1 MDFSKSLTAGLLI
14 VISLLGGCAS
24 NNAQQQ
30 ASQNVASQELTANE
44 QAAVDTSDPRD
55 PLESVNRVVWDFNWE
70 VLDAYILRPV
80 TVAYVSVMPQFA
92 RTGLLNA
99 AQNLEEPANL
109 TNNLLQGKVDDGL
122 DSLARFLIN
131 STVGLLGTIDVASKI
146 GLDRKEEQF
155 GETLGVWGVET
166 GPFLML
172 PFLGPSDPRSFTG
185 DYVDGFAFPMT
196 LIDGGL
202 NFARLGISLLET
214 RAQLLDQE
222 AQIEQAVDDY
232 AFLKNAYFERL
243 EFRVTD
249 GRSGDKVIEEEQ
261 LDDFADFEAMLEGT
275 DFEEYEEK
283 EELEEQ
289 KDKKD
294 NDGNQSNA
302 KYGNS
307 LRQLLLV
314 YL

>member
-30 ASQNVASQELTANE
+30 ASQNVASQNSPSQALTANE

-275 DFEEYEEK
+275 DFEEYEEQ
-283 EELEEQ
+283 EEQ
-289 KDKKD
+289 EDEKD
-294 NDGNQSNA
+294 NNGN
-302 KYGNS
+302 
-307 LRQLLLV
+307 
-314 YL
+314 

>member
-30 ASQNVASQELTANE
+30 ASQNVASQNSSSQELTANE
-44 QAAVDTSDPRD
+44 PAAVDTSDPRD

-275 DFEEYEEK
+275 DFEEYEEQ
-283 EELEEQ
+283 E
-289 KDKKD
+289 DKKD
-294 NDGNQSNA
+294 NNGN
-302 KYGNS
+302 
-307 LRQLLLV
+307 
-314 YL
+314 

>member
-24 NNAQQQ
+24 NNAHQQVSQ
-30 ASQNVASQELTANE
+30 NAASQNSASQEQTV
-44 QAAVDTSDPRD
+44 VDTSDPRD

-92 RTGLLNA
+92 RTGLFNA

-275 DFEEYEEK
+275 DFEEYEEQ
-283 EELEEQ
+283 EEQ
-289 KDKKD
+289 KPNKD
-294 NDGNQSNA
+294 DAGS
-302 KYGNS
+302 
-307 LRQLLLV
+307 R
-314 YL
+314 

>member
-30 ASQNVASQELTANE
+30 ASQNVASQNSSSQELTANE

-275 DFEEYEEK
+275 DFEEYEEQ
-283 EELEEQ
+283 EEQ
-289 KDKKD
+289 EDKKD
-294 NDGNQSNA
+294 NNGN
-302 KYGNS
+302 
-307 LRQLLLV
+307 
-314 YL
+314 

>member
-24 NNAQQQ
+24 NNAQKQ
-30 ASQNVASQELTANE
+30 ASQNVASQNSPSQALTANE

-275 DFEEYEEK
+275 DFEEYEEQ
-283 EELEEQ
+283 EEQ
-289 KDKKD
+289 EDEKD
-294 NDGNQSNA
+294 NNGN
-302 KYGNS
+302 
-307 LRQLLLV
+307 
-314 YL
+314 

>member
-30 ASQNVASQELTANE
+30 ASQNVASQNSSSQELTANE
-44 QAAVDTSDPRD
+44 PAAVDTSDPRD

-172 PFLGPSDPRSFTG
+172 PFLGPSDPRSFIG

-275 DFEEYEEK
+275 DFEEYEEQ
-283 EELEEQ
+283 E
-289 KDKKD
+289 DKKD
-294 NDGNQSNA
+294 NNGN
-302 KYGNS
+302 
-307 LRQLLLV
+307 
-314 YL
+314 

>member
-30 ASQNVASQELTANE
+30 ASQNVASQNSSSQELTANE
-44 QAAVDTSDPRD
+44 QATVDTSDPRD

-166 GPFLML
+166 GPCLML

-275 DFEEYEEK
+275 EFEEYEEQ
-283 EELEEQ
+283 EEEE
-289 KDKKD
+289 DKKD
-294 NDGNQSNA
+294 NNGN
-302 KYGNS
+302 
-307 LRQLLLV
+307 
-314 YL
+314 